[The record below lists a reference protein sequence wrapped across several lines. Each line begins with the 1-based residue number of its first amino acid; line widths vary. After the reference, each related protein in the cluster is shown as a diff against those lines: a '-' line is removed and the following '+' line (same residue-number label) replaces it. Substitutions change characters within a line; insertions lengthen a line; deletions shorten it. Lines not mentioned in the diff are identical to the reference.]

1 MSSAD
6 FLPPETLTLQAAGER
21 LLSRFE
27 VGERDEV
34 QSDRTYYDTFDGLL
48 RARGLSVVHERG
60 RLALIDR
67 QNGGV
72 RAAIMAPQPGH
83 AMLPMNLEDGPLREA
98 LLSIVDVRALL
109 PLVHVRSRVRG
120 LDVLDSQQKTV
131 VRITLEESAIVSA
144 ATRQK
149 PLRPRVRLAAVRG
162 YDDEL
167 AAVRHQLEQELR
179 FTPAEQTL
187 VDEAVRAAG
196 GVPGGISSK
205 VDVQLARDQ
214 RADAATVA
222 VLHALLGVIEAN
234 VEGTIDDIDAEFLHD
249 FRVSVR
255 RSRAVQR
262 ELRGVFPPAELNTF
276 RAEFRWLQQV
286 TGDARD
292 LDVYVLSFHD
302 MRALVPAP
310 VQADLDPLLSV
321 LRERRLTARAAM
333 VTALRS
339 HRASRLLAEWSAFL
353 EELVQ
358 RDAAERPD
366 AVRPVAEVAGERI
379 ARVYRRMVKMGR
391 AIDRASPAADYHE
404 LRKKG
409 KELRYLLELFGA
421 RLYPADVVKPMIKSL
436 KALQEVLGRHQ
447 DREVQVAT
455 LRTLRDEVAALPG
468 GPGALMAMGVLVERL
483 GEDEQAAR
491 RQFAESFRAFA
502 AKSQRRLVKETFAA

>member
-21 LLSRFE
+21 LHSCFT

-34 QSDRTYYDTFDGLL
+34 HADRTYYDTFDGLL
-48 RARGLSVVHERG
+48 RARGYSVVHEDG

-72 RAAIMAPQPGH
+72 CAAIAAPPLGR
-83 AMLPMNLEDGPLREA
+83 AMLPMNLKDGPLRDT
-98 LLSIVDVRALL
+98 LLSVVDVRALL

-120 LDVLDSQQKTV
+120 FDVLDGERKTV
-131 VRITLEESAIVSA
+131 VRIALEESTVVSS
-144 ATRQK
+144 TGRPT
-149 PLRPRVRLAAVRG
+149 PLRARVRLGAVRG
-162 YDDEL
+162 YDDAL
-167 AAVRHQLEQELR
+167 AAVREQLEQELR
-179 FTPAEQTL
+179 FAPAEQTL
-187 VDEAVRAAG
+187 VDEAVDAAG

-205 VDVQLARDQ
+205 VDVQLAGDQ

-222 VLHALLGVIEAN
+222 VLRALLQVIEAN

-262 ELRGVFPPAELNTF
+262 ELRGVFPPADLQAF
-276 RAEFRWLQQV
+276 RTEFRWLQQI

-302 MRALVPAP
+302 MRALVPAQ
-310 VQADLDPLLSV
+310 VQADLDPLLAV

-353 EELVQ
+353 EELVE
-358 RDAAERPD
+358 RDPADRPD
-366 AVRPVAEVAGERI
+366 ALRPVIDVAGRRI

-391 AIDRASPAADYHE
+391 ALDRASPAADYHE

-421 RLYPADVVKPMIKSL
+421 PLYPADVVKPMIKSL
-436 KALQEVLGRHQ
+436 KTLQDVLGRHQ

-455 LRTLRDEVAALPG
+455 LRSLRDEVAARPG

-491 RQFAESFRAFA
+491 LQFAESFAAFA
-502 AKSQRRLVKETFAA
+502 SRSQRRLVKETFAA

>member
-1 MSSAD
+1 
-6 FLPPETLTLQAAGER
+6 
-21 LLSRFE
+21 
-27 VGERDEV
+27 
-34 QSDRTYYDTFDGLL
+34 
-48 RARGLSVVHERG
+48 
-60 RLALIDR
+60 
-67 QNGGV
+67 
-72 RAAIMAPQPGH
+72 
-83 AMLPMNLEDGPLREA
+83 
-98 LLSIVDVRALL
+98 
-109 PLVHVRSRVRG
+109 
-120 LDVLDSQQKTV
+120 
-131 VRITLEESAIVSA
+131 
-144 ATRQK
+144 
-149 PLRPRVRLAAVRG
+149 
-162 YDDEL
+162 
-167 AAVRHQLEQELR
+167 
-179 FTPAEQTL
+179 
-187 VDEAVRAAG
+187 
-196 GVPGGISSK
+196 
-205 VDVQLARDQ
+205 
-214 RADAATVA
+214 
-222 VLHALLGVIEAN
+222 
-234 VEGTIDDIDAEFLHD
+234 
-249 FRVSVR
+249 
-255 RSRAVQR
+255 
-262 ELRGVFPPAELNTF
+262 
-276 RAEFRWLQQV
+276 
-286 TGDARD
+286 
-292 LDVYVLSFHD
+292 
-302 MRALVPAP
+302 
-310 VQADLDPLLSV
+310 
-321 LRERRLTARAAM
+321 M